1 MDKCSDSQK
10 AFKQM
15 SPKEEILTQKVGR
28 TGTRKQASS
37 NRLQCWESHPENRSL
52 NPFICGTICW
62 PHSVG
67 NGYTKSTENCRVA
80 RHRNQIKPDALKV
93 TNAPKCE
100 SQADVHEWLSV
111 RLISGAFRENVTLPS
126 LWNIIDNVHCTPILA
141 NGEMPERNKDLWKI

>member
-1 MDKCSDSQK
+1 MKKHRYSNT
-10 AFKQM
+10 
-15 SPKEEILTQKVGR
+15 ELGR
-28 TGTRKQASS
+28 IGEGKQASS

-100 SQADVHEWLSV
+100 SQADVHGRLGGS
-111 RLISGAFRENVTLPS
+111 LISGAFKENVTLPS
-126 LWNIIDNVHCTPILA
+126 LWNIRDNVHCALILA
-141 NGEMPERNKDLWKI
+141 NGVLPTRMGLNCVQYNCGEK

>member
-1 MDKCSDSQK
+1 MQDIYFQKGSAVEKIFCIDRKWSRLTSLCSRTNNSSAILRDSY
-10 AFKQM
+10 A
-15 SPKEEILTQKVGR
+15 ELGWNGEG
-28 TGTRKQASS
+28 KQASS
-37 NRLQCWESHPENRSL
+37 NRLRCRESHPENRSL

-100 SQADVHEWLSV
+100 SQADVHERLRRKSHFWSV
-111 RLISGAFRENVTLPS
+111 QGKC
-126 LWNIIDNVHCTPILA
+126 HTPIFV
-141 NGEMPERNKDLWKI
+141 EHHR